1 MQQSHNLRLN
11 NINIMN
17 NKASLILPIIK
28 VTKYLL
34 GLNYERVQKTKKTHW
49 SIVCGTLVDSN

>member
-34 GLNYERVQKTKKTHW
+34 GLNYEREQKTKKTNW